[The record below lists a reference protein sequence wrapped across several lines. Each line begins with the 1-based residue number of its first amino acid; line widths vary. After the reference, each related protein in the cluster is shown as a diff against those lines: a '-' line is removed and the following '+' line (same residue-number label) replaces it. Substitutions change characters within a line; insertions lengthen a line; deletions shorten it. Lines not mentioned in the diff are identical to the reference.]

1 MKRSIRRR
9 SHSRNSKVIS
19 SRNNRTISVLLLV
32 IIILGSVALY
42 YSPLLDGIRTKH
54 IDPATIYANSSKGV
68 VTVRGITDNSSV
80 LGTGFVIY
88 SAGSNYI
95 VTNYHVVDG
104 FVSPTVTFSDGNA
117 YVARVVGSDGYS
129 DLAIISVTS
138 PASEFHPLQLG
149 SSSNLEIGETVVA
162 IGNPYGLSNTITV
175 GIVSQTGRSI
185 QTGTLGNFAIANTIQ
200 FSAPVNP
207 GNSGGPLIN
216 SDGMV
221 IGITAA
227 SVTSGQGLSF
237 AIPSDTISRE
247 LPSLIKNGKYDLHP
261 YLGLQLV
268 DMNYELSHAMNT
280 NITSGVLIVS
290 AVAGGP
296 ASNAGLRGGTQRVII
311 DRQRF
316 IIGGD
321 IITSLNGHK
330 VVNYDSLS
338 AYLEDNAVSGQTVK
352 VGIIR
357 QGAPLVVQVELGTR
371 PPFQA

>member
-1 MKRSIRRR
+1 MIPSGNR
-9 SHSRNSKVIS
+9 
-19 SRNNRTISVLLLV
+19 RTISILLLV

-54 IDPATIYANSSKGV
+54 LDSATIYAHASKGV
-68 VTVRGITDNSSV
+68 VTVRGVSDNSSV

-88 SAGSNYI
+88 YAGSNYI
-95 VTNYHVVDG
+95 VTNFHVVDG
-104 FVSPTVTFSDGNA
+104 YVNPTVTFSDGNA
-117 YVARVVGSDGYS
+117 YVSKVVGSDGYS
-129 DLAIISVTS
+129 DLAIVSVSS

-216 SDGMV
+216 SVGMV
-221 IGITAA
+221 VGITAA

-247 LPSLIKNGKYDLHP
+247 LPALVSNGKYDKHP

-280 NITSGVLIVS
+280 NVTSGVLIVNT
-290 AVAGGP
+290 VAGGP

-316 IIGGD
+316 TIGGD

-330 VVNYDSLS
+330 IVNYDSLS
-338 AYLEDNAVSGQTVK
+338 SYLEDNAVSGQK
-352 VGIIR
+352 IQVGIIR
-357 QGAPLVVQVELGTR
+357 QGTVMVVQVELGTR

>member
-1 MKRSIRRR
+1 
-9 SHSRNSKVIS
+9 
-19 SRNNRTISVLLLV
+19 
-32 IIILGSVALY
+32 
-42 YSPLLDGIRTKH
+42 
-54 IDPATIYANSSKGV
+54 
-68 VTVRGITDNSSV
+68 
-80 LGTGFVIY
+80 
-88 SAGSNYI
+88 
-95 VTNYHVVDG
+95 VVDG
-104 FVSPTVTFSDGNA
+104 FVNTTVTFSDGNA
-117 YVARVVGSDGYS
+117 YVARVIGSDGYS

-138 PASEFHPLQLG
+138 PAPEFHPLQLG

-216 SDGMV
+216 SEGMA

-247 LPSLIKNGKYDLHP
+247 LPSIIKNGRYNLHP

-280 NITSGVLIVS
+280 NITSGVLILS

-296 ASNAGLRGGTQRVII
+296 AGNAGLRGGTQRVII

-316 IIGGD
+316 TIGGD

-357 QGAPLVVQVELGTR
+357 QGTAMVVQVELGTR